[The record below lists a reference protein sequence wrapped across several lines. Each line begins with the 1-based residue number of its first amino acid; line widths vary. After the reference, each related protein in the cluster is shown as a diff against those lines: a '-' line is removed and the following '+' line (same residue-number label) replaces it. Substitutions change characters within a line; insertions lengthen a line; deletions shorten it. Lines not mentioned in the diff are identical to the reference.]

1 MACSVATNENLNKVG
16 LQHSLQK
23 LINDS
28 PGRIALKKMRS
39 EEIAPLTM
47 ASTVE
52 AILGAVYMDGGM
64 APVAEVMQKLGIIAP
79 TYRKIG
85 SPSKRIIAEAMD
97 FSEESV
103 EYVKGPNDVSVKDV
117 KGPSAAEVEEV
128 KSPASI
134 ST

>member
-1 MACSVATNENLNKVG
+1 MVSSVATNENLNKVG
-16 LQHSLQK
+16 LQHSLQN

-28 PGRIALKKMRS
+28 PGRIALKKKGL
-39 EEIAPLTM
+39 EEIAPLTI

-64 APVAEVMQKLGIIAP
+64 APVAKVMQKLGIVAP
-79 TYRKIG
+79 TFRKIG
-85 SPSKRIIAEAMD
+85 RKTSHRTR
-97 FSEESV
+97 EESV
-103 EYVKGPNDVSVKDV
+103 EDV

-134 ST
+134 SVRKVESSRVQE